1 MKLYS
6 ANLAGQNLFM
16 DYIVIPTKD
25 KAETSFFVD
34 LLKKMHKESTT
45 LSSSKMEDRAFIA
58 TLKEAEASDKGS
70 LKKVKAHLDKIIAG

>member
-1 MKLYS
+1 
-6 ANLAGQNLFM
+6 M

-25 KAETSFFVD
+25 KTETIFFVD

-58 TLKEAEASDKGS
+58 ALKEAEASGKGS
-70 LKKVKAHLDKIIAG
+70 LKKVKAHLDKVIAEK